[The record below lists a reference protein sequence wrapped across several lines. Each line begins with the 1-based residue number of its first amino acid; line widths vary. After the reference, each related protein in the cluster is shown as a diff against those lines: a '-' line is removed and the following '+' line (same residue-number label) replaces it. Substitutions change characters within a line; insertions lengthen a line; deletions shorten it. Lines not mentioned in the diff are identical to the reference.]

1 MILPNAGDLWL
12 SSVEIS
18 LTWKL
23 TWKEIAF
30 FHTHDSNSSIVVI
43 KNGFLGSL
51 KNLHDY
57 QQAVDQ

>member
-18 LTWKL
+18 L